1 MSLIHPTQPSAERA
15 ARAARRVG
23 RRLRDAIG
31 HPLATE
37 RSSRGRRADA
47 ARAPEPSTLEHVRVA
62 IVTESFLPALNGV
75 TTSVLKVL
83 ENLRARGHDALVIA
97 PGTSPWSPTATP
109 ERYAGFPVHT
119 VTSVP
124 VRQFRVGL
132 PSYELETVLHRF
144 RPDVMHVASPF
155 VLGVRG
161 LTAARAL
168 DLPSVAIYQ
177 TDMPS
182 YIRQHSGPAGELTAR
197 AAWRWIRRIH
207 QQADLTL
214 APSSSAVADLRAH
227 DVPRVALWGRGVDSE
242 TFHPDRRLDPQSQ
255 ALRARLAPRGEL
267 LLGYVGRLAPEK
279 ELERLAELSA
289 LPGIR
294 LVLVGEGPSHEQL
307 QELLPRAAFLGQLT
321 GLDLAHAYGAFDLF
335 VHTGTRETFGQ
346 TLQEAAAAGLPV
358 VAPARGG
365 PLDLVARG
373 VTGEL
378 FDPDRP
384 GALADTVRPLV
395 APEAAQLRASMGRAG
410 RERVVARS
418 WPALVD
424 QLIEHY
430 ATVIRDHS
438 RSVA

>member
-1 MSLIHPTQPSAERA
+1 M
-15 ARAARRVG
+15 
-23 RRLRDAIG
+23 
-31 HPLATE
+31 
-37 RSSRGRRADA
+37 
-47 ARAPEPSTLEHVRVA
+47 A

-75 TTSVLKVL
+75 TTSVCKVL
-83 ENLRARGHDALVIA
+83 ENLRARGHDALVVA

-168 DLPSVAIYQ
+168 DIPSVAIYQ

-182 YIRQHSGPAGELTAR
+182 YIRQHSGPAGNLTAR

-214 APSSSAVADLRAH
+214 APSTSALEDLRAH
-227 DVPRVALWGRGVDSE
+227 DVARVALWGRGVDADL
-242 TFHPDRRLDPQSQ
+242 FHPDHRTDPETE
-255 ALRARLAPRGEL
+255 ALRRSLAPNGEV

-279 ELERLAELSA
+279 ELHRLAEIA
-289 LPGIR
+289 RLPGAR
-294 LVLVGEGPSHEQL
+294 LVLVGEGPSREQL
-307 QELLPRAAFLGQLT
+307 EASLPGAAFLGRRE
-321 GLDLAHAYGAFDLF
+321 GLDLARAYGAFDLF

-365 PLDLVARG
+365 PLDLVDVG
-373 VTGEL
+373 VTGDL

-384 GALADTVRPLV
+384 GDLAATV
-395 APEAAQLRASMGRAG
+395 APLAAREAGDRRRAMGQEAR
-410 RERVVARS
+410 RRVVERS

-424 QLIEHY
+424 QLLDHY
-430 ATVIRDHS
+430 VTAMGGATV
-438 RSVA
+438 SVA

>member
-1 MSLIHPTQPSAERA
+1 MVT
-15 ARAARRVG
+15 RRSPDTPPDVAG
-23 RRLRDAIG
+23 
-31 HPLATE
+31 P
-37 RSSRGRRADA
+37 
-47 ARAPEPSTLEHVRVA
+47 APAGETLEHVRVA

-75 TTSVLKVL
+75 TTSVCKVL
-83 ENLRARGHDALVIA
+83 ECLRAAGHDALVIA
-97 PGTSPWSPTATP
+97 PGTSPWSPVMTP
-109 ERYAGFPVHT
+109 EFYAGYPVHT

-132 PSYELETVLHRF
+132 PSYEIETVLHRF

-168 DLPSVAIYQ
+168 GIPSVAVYQ

-182 YIRQHSGPAGELTAR
+182 YIRQHMGPAGELTAR

-207 QQADLTL
+207 EQADLTL
-214 APSSSAVADLRAH
+214 APSRAALDDLAAH
-227 DVPRVALWGRGVDSE
+227 DVPRIALWGRGVDSDLFRPE
-242 TFHPDRRLDPQSQ
+242 RRLD
-255 ALRARLAPRGEL
+255 ADVRELRARLAPHGET

-279 ELERLAELSA
+279 ELHRLSELSG
-289 LPGIR
+289 LPGSR
-294 LVLVGEGPSHEQL
+294 LVLVGEGPSR
-307 QELLPRAAFLGQLT
+307 ELLEAQLPGAAFLGRREGRELSQ
-321 GLDLAHAYGAFDLF
+321 AYAAFDVF

-365 PLDLVARG
+365 PLDLVEVGR
-373 VTGEL
+373 TGDL

-384 GALADTVRPLV
+384 GALREAVAPLV
-395 APEAAQLRASMGRAG
+395 GPGAAVLREQLGLAG
-410 RERVVARS
+410 RVRVEERS

-424 QLIEHY
+424 QLLDHY
-430 ATVIRDHS
+430 AVAMNGATV
-438 RSVA
+438 SVA

>member
-1 MSLIHPTQPSAERA
+1 M
-15 ARAARRVG
+15 
-23 RRLRDAIG
+23 
-31 HPLATE
+31 
-37 RSSRGRRADA
+37 
-47 ARAPEPSTLEHVRVA
+47 RVA

-75 TTSVLKVL
+75 TTSVCKVL
-83 ENLRARGHDALVIA
+83 ENLRARGHDALVVA

-168 DLPSVAIYQ
+168 DIPSVAIYQ

-182 YIRQHSGPAGELTAR
+182 YIRQHSGPAGNLTAR

-214 APSSSAVADLRAH
+214 APSTSALEDLRAH
-227 DVPRVALWGRGVDSE
+227 DVARVALWGRGVDADL
-242 TFHPDRRLDPQSQ
+242 FHPDHRTDPETE
-255 ALRARLAPRGEL
+255 ALRRSLAPNGEV

-279 ELERLAELSA
+279 ELHRLAEIA
-289 LPGIR
+289 RLPGAR
-294 LVLVGEGPSHEQL
+294 LVLVGEGPSREQL
-307 QELLPRAAFLGQLT
+307 EASLPGAAFLGRRE
-321 GLDLAHAYGAFDLF
+321 GLDLARAYGAFDLF

-365 PLDLVARG
+365 PLDLVDVG
-373 VTGEL
+373 VTGDL

-384 GALADTVRPLV
+384 GDLAATV
-395 APEAAQLRASMGRAG
+395 APLAAREAGDRRRAMGQEAR
-410 RERVVARS
+410 RRVVERS

-424 QLIEHY
+424 QLLDHY
-430 ATVIRDHS
+430 VTAMGGATV
-438 RSVA
+438 SVA

>member
-1 MSLIHPTQPSAERA
+1 M
-15 ARAARRVG
+15 
-23 RRLRDAIG
+23 
-31 HPLATE
+31 
-37 RSSRGRRADA
+37 
-47 ARAPEPSTLEHVRVA
+47 RVA

-75 TTSVLKVL
+75 TTSVCKVL
-83 ENLRARGHDALVIA
+83 ESLRAQGHDALVIA
-97 PGTSPWSPTATP
+97 PGTSPWSPTMTP
-109 ERYAGFPVHT
+109 EHYAGFPVHS

-132 PSYELETVLHRF
+132 PSYEIETVLHRF

-168 DLPSVAIYQ
+168 GIPSVAIYQ

-182 YIRQHSGPAGELTAR
+182 YIRQHSGPAGDLTAR

-214 APSSSAVADLRAH
+214 APSSAALRDLAAH
-227 DVPRVALWGRGVDSE
+227 DVPRIAQWGRGVDSDL
-242 TFHPDRRLDPQSQ
+242 FQPARRTDPGTA
-255 ALRARLAPRGEL
+255 ALRAQLAPHGET

-279 ELERLAELSA
+279 ELHRLVELA
-289 LPGIR
+289 RMPGTR
-294 LVLVGEGPSHEQL
+294 LVLVGEGPSSEML
-307 QELLPRAAFLGQLT
+307 AASLPGAAFLGRRE
-321 GLDLAHAYGAFDLF
+321 GEELAQAYAAFDVF

-346 TLQEAAAAGLPV
+346 TLQEAAAAGVPV

-365 PLDLVARG
+365 PLDLVEVG

-384 GALADTVRPLV
+384 GDLAAKVAPLV
-395 APEAAQLRASMGRAG
+395 GPEAAELRERMGLAG
-410 RERVVARS
+410 RDKVVARS
-418 WPALVD
+418 WPALVE
-424 QLIEHY
+424 QLLDHY
-430 ATVIRDHS
+430 ALAIRDFT

>member
-1 MSLIHPTQPSAERA
+1 M
-15 ARAARRVG
+15 
-23 RRLRDAIG
+23 
-31 HPLATE
+31 
-37 RSSRGRRADA
+37 
-47 ARAPEPSTLEHVRVA
+47 RVA

-75 TTSVLKVL
+75 TTSVCKVL
-83 ENLRARGHDALVIA
+83 ECLRAQGHEALIIA
-97 PGTSPWSPTATP
+97 PGTSPWSPTMTP
-109 ERYAGFPVHT
+109 EHYAGFPVHS

-132 PSYELETVLHRF
+132 PSYEIETVLHRF

-161 LTAARAL
+161 LTAGRAL
-168 DLPSVAIYQ
+168 GIPSVAIYQ

-197 AAWRWIRRIH
+197 ATWRWIRRIH

-214 APSSSAVADLRAH
+214 APSRAALEDLVAH
-227 DVPRVALWGRGVDSE
+227 DVPRVALWGRGVDSDL
-242 TFHPDRRLDPQSQ
+242 FHPLRRTEAGTA
-255 ALRARLAPRGEL
+255 ALRARLAPRGEA

-279 ELERLAELSA
+279 ELHRLVELA
-289 LPGIR
+289 GVPGTR
-294 LVLVGEGPSHEQL
+294 LVLVGEGPSQEML
-307 QELLPRAAFLGQLT
+307 QAHLPGAAFLGRRE
-321 GLDLAHAYGAFDLF
+321 GDELAQAYAAFDLF

-365 PLDLVARG
+365 PLDLVEPG

-384 GALADTVRPLV
+384 GDLAAKVRTLV
-395 APEAAQLRASMGRAG
+395 GRDAAELRERMGVAARD
-410 RERVVARS
+410 RVVARS
-418 WPALVD
+418 WPALVE
-424 QLIEHY
+424 QLLQHY
-430 ATVIRDHS
+430 AVAMRDVS
-438 RSVA
+438 SVV

>member
-1 MSLIHPTQPSAERA
+1 M
-15 ARAARRVG
+15 RV
-23 RRLRDAIG
+23 
-31 HPLATE
+31 
-37 RSSRGRRADA
+37 
-47 ARAPEPSTLEHVRVA
+47 V

-83 ENLRARGHDALVIA
+83 ECLRAQGHEALVIA
-97 PGTSPWSPTATP
+97 PGTSPWSPTMTP
-109 ERYAGFPVHT
+109 EHYAGFPVHS

-132 PSYELETVLHRF
+132 PSYEIETVLHRF

-168 DLPSVAIYQ
+168 GIPSVAIYQ

-182 YIRQHSGPAGELTAR
+182 YIKQHLGVAGDLTAR

-214 APSSSAVADLRAH
+214 APSTAALADLAAH
-227 DVPRVALWGRGVDSE
+227 DVPRIALWGRGVDADLF
-242 TFHPDRRLDPQSQ
+242 TPVRRTDAATQE
-255 ALRARLAPRGEL
+255 LRARLAPHGET

-279 ELERLAELSA
+279 ELHRLQELA
-289 LPGIR
+289 RLPGTR
-294 LVLVGEGPSHEQL
+294 LVLVGEGPSR
-307 QELLPRAAFLGQLT
+307 ELLEAQLPGAVFLGRKQGEELAQAYAAF
-321 GLDLAHAYGAFDLF
+321 DVF

-365 PLDLVARG
+365 PLDLITPG
-373 VTGEL
+373 VTGDL

-384 GALADTVRPLV
+384 GALADAVRPLV
-395 APEAAQLRASMGRAG
+395 GPDAAELRARMGIVG
-410 RERVVARS
+410 REQVLARS

-424 QLIEHY
+424 QLVDYYSLAVHA
-430 ATVIRDHS
+430 ATV
-438 RSVA
+438 SVA

>member
-1 MSLIHPTQPSAERA
+1 M
-15 ARAARRVG
+15 
-23 RRLRDAIG
+23 
-31 HPLATE
+31 
-37 RSSRGRRADA
+37 
-47 ARAPEPSTLEHVRVA
+47 RVA

-75 TTSVLKVL
+75 TTSVCKVL
-83 ENLRARGHDALVIA
+83 ESLRAQGHDALVIA
-97 PGTSPWSPTATP
+97 PGTSPWSPTMTP
-109 ERYAGFPVHT
+109 EHYAGFPVHS

-132 PSYELETVLHRF
+132 PSYEIETVLHRF

-168 DLPSVAIYQ
+168 GIPSVAIYQ

-182 YIRQHSGPAGELTAR
+182 YIRQHSGPAGDLTAR

-214 APSSSAVADLRAH
+214 APSSAALQDLAAH
-227 DVPRVALWGRGVDSE
+227 DVPRIAQWGRGVDSDL
-242 TFHPDRRLDPQSQ
+242 FHPARRTDPGTA
-255 ALRARLAPRGEL
+255 ALRARLAPRGET

-279 ELERLAELSA
+279 ELHRLVELA
-289 LPGIR
+289 RVPGTR
-294 LVLVGEGPSHEQL
+294 LVLVGEGPSSEML
-307 QELLPRAAFLGQLT
+307 AASLPGAVFLGRREGEDLARAYAAF
-321 GLDLAHAYGAFDLF
+321 DVF

-346 TLQEAAAAGLPV
+346 TIQEAAAAGLPV

-365 PLDLVARG
+365 PLDLVEVG
-373 VTGEL
+373 VTGDL

-384 GALADTVRPLV
+384 GDLAAKVAPLV
-395 APEAAQLRASMGRAG
+395 GPEAAEL
-410 RERVVARS
+410 RERMGLAARDRVVTRS
-418 WPALVD
+418 WPALVE
-424 QLIEHY
+424 QLLDHY
-430 ATVIRDHS
+430 ALAIRDFS

>member
-1 MSLIHPTQPSAERA
+1 MVTRRSPDTHLDLTEDAPTPPR
-15 ARAARRVG
+15 
-23 RRLRDAIG
+23 
-31 HPLATE
+31 
-37 RSSRGRRADA
+37 
-47 ARAPEPSTLEHVRVA
+47 LEHVRVA

-75 TTSVLKVL
+75 TTSVCKVL
-83 ENLRARGHDALVIA
+83 EGLRALGHDALVVA
-97 PGTSPWSPTATP
+97 PGTSPWSPTMPP
-109 ERYAGFPVHT
+109 ERYVGYPVHT

-168 DLPSVAIYQ
+168 AIPSVAVYQ

-182 YIRQHSGPAGELTAR
+182 YVRQHSGPAGDLTAR

-214 APSSSAVADLRAH
+214 APSTAALADLRAH
-227 DVPRVALWGRGVDSE
+227 DIPRTALWGRGVDADL
-242 TFHPDRRLDPQSQ
+242 FHPDRREDPGTV
-255 ALRARLAPRGEL
+255 ALRDRLAPRGEV

-279 ELERLAELSA
+279 ELHRLRELA
-289 LPGIR
+289 DLPGSR
-294 LVLVGEGPSHEQL
+294 LVLVGEGPSREQL
-307 QELLPRAAFLGQLT
+307 EAELPGAAFLGRLE
-321 GLDLAHAYGAFDLF
+321 GADLARAYGAFDVF

-365 PLDLVARG
+365 PLDLVEVGR
-373 VTGEL
+373 TGDL

-384 GALADTVRPLV
+384 GDLRATVAPLV
-395 APEAAQLRASMGRAG
+395 TPEADQLRREMGSAG
-410 RERVVARS
+410 RDLVVARS
-418 WPALVD
+418 WPELVD
-424 QLIEHY
+424 QLLGHY
-430 ATVIRDHS
+430 ARVVGSGS
-438 RSVA
+438 RTAA

>member
-1 MSLIHPTQPSAERA
+1 M
-15 ARAARRVG
+15 
-23 RRLRDAIG
+23 
-31 HPLATE
+31 
-37 RSSRGRRADA
+37 
-47 ARAPEPSTLEHVRVA
+47 RVA

-75 TTSVLKVL
+75 TTSVCKVL
-83 ENLRARGHDALVIA
+83 ECLRAEGHEALVVA
-97 PGTSPWSPTATP
+97 PGTSPWSPTMTP
-109 ERYAGFPVHT
+109 ERYAGFPVHA

-168 DLPSVAIYQ
+168 DIPSVAVYQ

-182 YIRQHSGPAGELTAR
+182 YIKQHMGPAGDVTAR
-197 AAWRWIRRIH
+197 AVWRWIRRIH

-214 APSSSAVADLRAH
+214 APSTAALEDLAAH
-227 DVPRVALWGRGVDSE
+227 DVPRVALWGRGVDADL
-242 TFHPDRRLDPQSQ
+242 FHPARREDGATA
-255 ALRARLAPRGEL
+255 ALRRRLAPHGEV

-279 ELERLAELSA
+279 ELHRLAELA
-289 LPGIR
+289 GTPGTR
-294 LVLVGEGPSHEQL
+294 LVLVGEGPSREAL
-307 QELLPRAAFLGQLT
+307 ETLLPGALFLGRQEGVDLARAYAAF
-321 GLDLAHAYGAFDLF
+321 DAF

-365 PLDLVARG
+365 PLDLVEEGR
-373 VTGEL
+373 TGFL
-378 FDPDRP
+378 FDPDVP
-384 GALADTVRPLV
+384 GALAAAVRPLV
-395 APEAAQLRASMGRAG
+395 GGDEAPALRARLGTAG
-410 RERVVARS
+410 RERVVEHS

-424 QLIEHY
+424 QLLGYY
-430 ATVIRDHS
+430 AEAIHATT
-438 RSVA
+438 RSAA